1 MNQRQRFIRKIIYAC
16 VIAALLLP
24 LSWLS
29 QPATRDSEGKEF
41 EGGVLARMRKE
52 HQLSQAALGEIDPA
66 SETIKLATLGMRG
79 VAANI
84 LWEKANYYKKTK
96 DWTSLSATLE
106 QIVKLQPNFVSVWI
120 YQGWNLSYN
129 ISVEFD
135 DYHDRY
141 YWVMKGID
149 FLKEGTSYNTQ
160 EPRLVSE
167 IGETIGRKI
176 GRSDERVQF
185 RRLFREDDDFNGPLP
200 LAQRDCWLVARKW
213 LLDSQQMVEQGIPM
227 RGKSPILFYAQ
238 APMCL
243 ISYGEALEEDGKFG
257 EVAKDAWRKA
267 ADAWSIY
274 GNRDL
279 PSVYN
284 FPIRLSDKESY
295 DERAAAAAD
304 ELARLTP
311 EGLRETIH
319 AERVA
324 GLAAEQREL
333 LDVPAEQRSTE
344 QNDQMSEINARLKIR
359 PIEIADR
366 ITGENRAAAL
376 KAAEEVMRAEEIS
389 SAIDIER
396 GIVNFPYWRMRC
408 QLEPRDDTLQAR
420 KLVYDADQEFL
431 QGHLVKSGELYEQ
444 GWQKWAGVLND
455 FPKLLNEST
464 AIDELIDSIRHY
476 RSVLQQLDEK
486 FPEPFVLQNVLDADA
501 KFRGVQVAKTTDA
514 QAADAPS
521 ASATDANKPEEP
533 ATPGDANAPDE
544 PSAPAL
550 GDEPAKS

>member
-16 VIAALLLP
+16 AIAALLLP

-84 LWEKANYYKKTK
+84 LWEKANYYKMTK

-160 EPRLVSE
+160 EPRLLAE

-267 ADAWSIY
+267 ADAWTIY

-284 FPIRLSDKESY
+284 FPIRLSDKEGY
-295 DERAAAAAD
+295 DERAKNAAA
-304 ELARLTP
+304 ELENLTPAGLREKMEAERMVSLTP
-311 EGLRETIH
+311 EEREVYNMTP
-319 AERVA
+319 
-324 GLAAEQREL
+324 
-333 LDVPAEQRSTE
+333 DQRSTE
-344 QNDQMSEINARLKIR
+344 QNDIMFGINAKLKIR
-359 PIEIADR
+359 PIDIADR

-376 KAAEEVMRAEEIS
+376 KAAEDAMQAEELAQ
-389 SAIDIER
+389 AIDIER
-396 GIVNFPYWRMRC
+396 GIVNFSYWRMRC
-408 QLEPRDDTLQAR
+408 QMEPRDDTLDAR
-420 KLVYDADQEFL
+420 KFVYDGDQEFL
-431 QGHLVKSGELYEQ
+431 QGHLVKSSELYDQ
-444 GWQKWAGVLND
+444 GWHKWAGVIKE
-455 FPKLLNEST
+455 FPRLLNEST
-464 AIDELIDSIRHY
+464 TIDDLMESIRHY

-501 KFRGVQVAKTTDA
+501 KARGVQVGKTTE
-514 QAADAPS
+514 AAAAEAKDSTKPEEAASPDAPS
-521 ASATDANKPEEP
+521 APP
-533 ATPGDANAPDE
+533 A
-544 PSAPAL
+544 S
-550 GDEPAKS
+550 GDETAKP